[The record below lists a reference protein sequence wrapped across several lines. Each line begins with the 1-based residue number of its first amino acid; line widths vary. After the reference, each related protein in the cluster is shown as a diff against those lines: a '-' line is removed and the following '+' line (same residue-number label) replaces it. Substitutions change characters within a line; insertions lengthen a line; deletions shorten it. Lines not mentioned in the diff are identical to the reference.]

1 MGNGGHIQVFKD
13 VWIPNHPANRVLHP
27 TPNIDEGML
36 VSELIVQE
44 SRGWDRDFIWQ
55 NFHRDDAEAI
65 LRVPLSYRFI
75 SDSVVWLGENSGEY
89 SMRSGYREA
98 RKVCKG
104 MDWTESSRGVVVGG
118 VWKTLW
124 KLKVPNKIKVFG

>member
-44 SRGWDRDFIWQ
+44 SRGWDCDFIWQ

-104 MDWTESSRGVVVGG
+104 MDWTESSRGVVGGG
-118 VWKTLW
+118 VWRTLW
-124 KLKVPNKIKVFG
+124 KLKLPNKIKVFG